1 MCVGEVW
8 ESVGGVSA
16 VVFEVRSGEWTGW
29 VSFGC
34 GSLFVGRSGGWTGW
48 VSFGCVSSSGRIVR
62 VMMGLGEFWQREL
75 SATVEGELVV
85 RVVLGKGWA
94 IGVNVGGAVMV
105 VVGVVEGN
113 TDLGSQYPSSSAIR
127 GCRVVQS

>member
-1 MCVGEVW
+1 MWWNGPGEKCCFETGSVCVGEVW
-8 ESVGGVSA
+8 ESVDGVSA
-16 VVFEVRSGEWTGW
+16 VVFEVRSGE
-29 VSFGC
+29 
-34 GSLFVGRSGGWTGW
+34 WTGW